1 LDALQER
8 ACVNTLFLDVFTH
21 SRDIVGR
28 KIPRQPLPDL
38 GKQEYDLNFHGG
50 TSLRLIRLNSSRVM
64 RQLRRSFEVL
74 AIV

>member
-1 LDALQER
+1 MDALQER
-8 ACVNTLFLDVFTH
+8 ACVNTLFLAVFTH

-28 KIPRQPLPDL
+28 KIPRQPLPDH

>member
-1 LDALQER
+1 
-8 ACVNTLFLDVFTH
+8 
-21 SRDIVGR
+21 
-28 KIPRQPLPDL
+28 LPDH